1 MLKNLKNLTHFVCC
15 ALFALCFGC
24 QKQSE
29 PPRLSVAQI
38 EDILPACCTLGTNG
52 IDLASG
58 FVIAHKTP
66 GLDVTNRYLVSAF
79 HVFSGLAR
87 SRQPIYARFGTG
99 KQERIKINY
108 LTNAYCDL
116 KCDLVIM
123 PFSNETAAL
132 NIDSDDGL
140 ARIDGK
146 VVAFSTP
153 ETFGNDG
160 IALGTDLFSAGLA
173 ASFDRL
179 KTDPSESSLMATFGK
194 VAAIPQTAIF
204 SCPTNGVKRITPDK
218 CPYGIQLVGDF
229 HSEHGMSGSPVFA
242 KVTSPNGQAIWS
254 WVGVLSAQ
262 MPARRKD
269 EPKLIAKDLSKPFR
283 NKDGKCDWPNYLYEF
298 HAVPPKSIIQTLT
311 PLRELLIEADDALL
325 KAAQNQP

>member
-1 MLKNLKNLTHFVCC
+1 MFKNLTNLVCC
-15 ALFALCFGC
+15 AMLALCFGC

-29 PPRLSVAQI
+29 SPRLTVAQI
-38 EDILPACCTLGTNG
+38 EDILPACCTLSTNG
-52 IDLASG
+52 VEVASG

-79 HVFSGLAR
+79 HVFIGLAR

-99 KQERIKINY
+99 KQDRIKINF
-108 LTNAYCDL
+108 LPNVYCDEM
-116 KCDLVIM
+116 CDLVIM
-123 PFSNETAAL
+123 PFSNETAAV

-146 VVAFSTP
+146 VIALSTP
-153 ETFGNDG
+153 ETFGKDG

-173 ASFDRL
+173 ASFERL

-194 VAAIPQTAIF
+194 IAAIPQTAIF

-218 CPYGIQLVGDF
+218 CPFGIQFVGDF

-242 KVTSPNGQAIWS
+242 KVTSQNGQALWS

-262 MPARRKD
+262 MPAQRKD
-269 EPKLIAKDLSKPFR
+269 EKLHIVKDPSKVRMNAQGQIEGPNELYDFR
-283 NKDGKCDWPNYLYEF
+283 AG
-298 HAVPPKSIIQTLT
+298 PPKSIIQTLA

-325 KAAQNQP
+325 KAAQNQQ

>member
-1 MLKNLKNLTHFVCC
+1 MFKNLTHFVCC

-79 HVFSGLAR
+79 HVFSGLAE

-99 KQERIKINY
+99 RQERIRINFLPAVY
-108 LTNAYCDL
+108 HDE

-146 VVAFSTP
+146 IVALSTP

-204 SCPTNGVKRITPDK
+204 SCPTNGVRRITPDK

-262 MPARRKD
+262 MPAMRKD
-269 EPKLIAKDLSKPFR
+269 EKLHIVKDPSKVRMNAQGQIDGPNELYYFR
-283 NKDGKCDWPNYLYEF
+283 AG
-298 HAVPPKSIIQTLT
+298 PPKSIIQTLA

>member
-1 MLKNLKNLTHFVCC
+1 MFKNLTYLVCS
-15 ALFALCFGC
+15 ALLALCFGC

-29 PPRLSVAQI
+29 SPRLTVAQI
-38 EDILPACCTLGTNG
+38 EDILPACCTIGTNG
-52 IDLASG
+52 VELASG

-66 GLDVTNRYLVSAF
+66 GLDVTNRYLVSSF
-79 HVFSGLAR
+79 HVFIGLDR
-87 SRQPIYARFGTG
+87 SQQPIYARFGTG
-99 KQERIKINY
+99 KQEHIKINF

-123 PFSNETAAL
+123 PFSNDTAAV

-146 VVAFSTP
+146 VIALSTP
-153 ETFGNDG
+153 ETFGKDG
-160 IALGTDLFSAGLA
+160 IVLGTDLFSAGLA
-173 ASFDRL
+173 ASFERL

-194 VAAIPQTAIF
+194 VAAIPQSAIF

-242 KVTSPNGQAIWS
+242 KVASPNGQAIWS

-262 MPARRKD
+262 MPARCKD

-283 NKDGKCDWPNYLYEF
+283 NKDGKIDWPNYLYDF
-298 HAVPPKSIIQTLT
+298 RAGPPKSIIQTLA
-311 PLRELLIEADDALL
+311 PLRELLVEADDALL